1 MTQNI
6 LLCEDDIHILKVAE
20 YKFKG
25 AGYDVVCTEDGQE
38 AWEHLQD
45 HRADLLITD
54 CQMPRLDGIGLVER
68 IRASEWG
75 FDLPIIMLTAKGYEL
90 PKAELSGRLRVA
102 EIINKPFSPRK
113 LLSRAEA
120 LLNSTPTSQAPSI

>member
-1 MTQNI
+1 MTQQI

-20 YKFKG
+20 FKFKG
-25 AGYDVVCTEDGQE
+25 AGYDVVCAEDGQE
-38 AWEHLQD
+38 AWEHLQC
-45 HRADLLITD
+45 HSADLLITD
-54 CQMPRLDGIGLVER
+54 CQMPRLDGVGLVEK
-68 IRASEWG
+68 IRASELG

-113 LLSRAEA
+113 LLARAEA
-120 LLNSTPTSQAPSI
+120 LLNSTPTSQTHSL